1 MQQMVQKSF
10 YIPGEDYADLARL
23 AQIYRQP
30 AASLMRR
37 FIKEGIEKTKKE
49 ALKGTDFLLKLA
61 NYHFKG
67 GPKDLAANHDKYA
80 WE

>member
-1 MQQMVQKSF
+1 
-10 YIPGEDYADLARL
+10 
-23 AQIYRQP
+23 
-30 AASLMRR
+30 MRR

-61 NYHFKG
+61 NYRLLG
-67 GPKDLAANHDKYA
+67 GPKDLAAHHDKYA